1 MKKNTKSRKI
11 SDAKRKK
18 HPKIRF
24 NFMIL
29 IIIFVLSF
37 AACFALYMVAANLDD
52 NFFPEEEGSAVTAP
66 ESPESPTVSTTEEAT
81 AATGGSD
88 APADVIINPVP
99 QSAAVDASYLESCC
113 LITDST
119 LLMLAENT
127 AFKDV
132 IGSAELNVAGV
143 NSVKI
148 PTPYGT
154 VTPYEAA
161 KLKKPMN
168 LYIMIGSDVGTSDTS
183 EMIAEYSRFVT
194 NLKSALPDTKIYIM
208 QLPPIASNVGVK
220 TNAAIDDY
228 NSQLLALAKSSG
240 VYCLDTNT
248 DFKSNEGTLR
258 ADYIGENSSDLTSD
272 YYNDICGYILT
283 HTT

>member
-66 ESPESPTVSTTEEAT
+66 ESPTVSTTEEAT

-88 APADVIINPVP
+88 TPADVIINPVP

-132 IGSAELNVAGV
+132 IGSAELNAAGV

-168 LYIMIGSDVGTSDTS
+168 LYIMIGSDIGTSDTS
-183 EMIAEYSRFVT
+183 EMIAEYSRLVT

-208 QLPPIASNVGVK
+208 QIPPIASNVGVK